1 MDNLPGL
8 LLIQAG
14 LIFLH
19 AFFAAAEIAV
29 ISLNHAKLKKLQ
41 ESGDRTAGRLL
52 AMAEEP
58 SGFLSTI
65 QIGITLA
72 GFLGSAFAAE
82 NFSDPLTHWIYDIL
96 GIQVLSPAAL
106 NTVSVIFITL
116 ILSYFTL
123 IFGELVP
130 KRAAMQKPYEIA
142 RFSCRIVAAI
152 AFLAKPVIAFLA
164 FSTNLVL
171 RLLGMKTEAEEASHD
186 D

>member
-1 MDNLPGL
+1 
-8 LLIQAG
+8 
-14 LIFLH
+14 
-19 AFFAAAEIAV
+19 
-29 ISLNHAKLKKLQ
+29 
-41 ESGDRTAGRLL
+41 
-52 AMAEEP
+52 MAEEP

-96 GIQVLSPAAL
+96 EIQVLSPAAL

-164 FSTNLVL
+164 FSTNWCCVCW
-171 RLLGMKTEAEEASHD
+171 E
-186 D
+186 